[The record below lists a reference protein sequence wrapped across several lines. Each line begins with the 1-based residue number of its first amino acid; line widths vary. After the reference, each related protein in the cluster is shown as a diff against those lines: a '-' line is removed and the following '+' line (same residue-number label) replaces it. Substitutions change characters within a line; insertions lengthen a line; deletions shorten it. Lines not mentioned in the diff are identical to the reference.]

1 MIGSF
6 YSYKMVL
13 EVIESSLKT
22 AQSINE
28 FGLMVV
34 ICAFFVVLSALM
46 WIAMFRWQMNT
57 INDVMKTNKEMLTKL
72 DAQMQENNK
81 IMRSIAE
88 GLTPKTML
96 EIKNTSSMAFDLAKH
111 RLLELIDTVL
121 TENHISDR
129 EATEEKIHKLVTNL
143 HEDMNSK
150 FDCYSYRGRKLSQYT
165 NSQWIEWMIS
175 NVITE
180 VYNKNGMNKDRT
192 YTNVTATFDRIK
204 LDFYHRINEV

>member
-1 MIGSF
+1 
-6 YSYKMVL
+6 MVL

-129 EATEEKIHKLVTNL
+129 ETTEEKIHKLVTNL

>member
-1 MIGSF
+1 
-6 YSYKMVL
+6 MVL
-13 EVIESSLKT
+13 EVIEGSLKT
-22 AQSINE
+22 AQSISE

-46 WIAMFRWQMNT
+46 MIAMFRWQMNT
-57 INDVMKTNKEMLTKL
+57 IDSVMKTNKEMLSKL
-72 DAQMQENNK
+72 DGQMQENNK
-81 IMRSIAE
+81 IMQSIAE
-88 GLTPKTML
+88 GLIPKTML

-129 EATEEKIHKLVTNL
+129 EATEDKIDKLVSNL
-143 HEDMNSK
+143 HDDMNSK
-150 FDCYSYRGRKLSQYT
+150 FDCYSFRGRKLSQYT
-165 NSQWIEWMIS
+165 NKEWIKWMIT
-175 NVITE
+175 NVISE

>member
-1 MIGSF
+1 MEID
-6 YSYKMVL
+6 V
-13 EVIESSLKT
+13 VESSLKT
-22 AQSINE
+22 AQNISE

-34 ICAFFVVLSALM
+34 ICGFFVVLSAALM
-46 WIAMFRWQMNT
+46 VYMFRWTVNT
-57 INDVMKTNKEMLTKL
+57 INDVMQTNKEMLNRL
-72 DAQMQENNK
+72 DGQMKENNK
-81 IMRSIAE
+81 IMQSIAE
-88 GLTPKTML
+88 GLIPKTML

-129 EATEEKIHKLVTNL
+129 EATEEKIDKLVSNL
-143 HEDMNSK
+143 HDDMNSK
-150 FDCYSYRGRKLSQYT
+150 FDCYSFRGRKLSQYT
-165 NSQWIEWMIS
+165 NHEWINWMIT
-175 NVITE
+175 NVISE

>member
-1 MIGSF
+1 
-6 YSYKMVL
+6 MVL
-13 EVIESSLKT
+13 EVIEGSLKA
-22 AQSINE
+22 AQSISE
-28 FGLMVV
+28 FGFMVV
-34 ICAFFVVLSALM
+34 VCGFFIVLAALM
-46 WIAMFRWQMNT
+46 MIAMFRWQMNT
-57 INDVMKTNKEMLTKL
+57 IDSVMKTNKEMLSKL
-72 DAQMQENNK
+72 DSQMNENNK

-96 EIKNTSSMAFDLAKH
+96 EIKNTSSMAFDLARH

-129 EATEEKIHKLVTNL
+129 EATEEKIQKLVTNL
-143 HEDMNSK
+143 HDDMNSK
-150 FDCYSYRGRKLSQYT
+150 FDCYSFRGRKLSCYT
-165 NSQWIEWMIS
+165 NKEWISWMIN

-192 YTNVTATFDRIK
+192 YTNITATFDRIK